1 MKTINLKITLIAGLL
16 LIVAAGCSSLKIS
29 TDVDP
34 EANFIQLQTFG
45 WMPIPPPPPGPQGAR
60 APLAT
65 NPFINGLVQK
75 AITTELVARKF
86 KLGVFGEPDFLV
98 AFHVGAR
105 RKAEATEWG
114 YDHYQDGVEIH
125 EYTKG
130 TLVIDVIDPRTRR
143 LLWRGSALNVIPS
156 RGKAG
161 ETIGKAVKKIMSKFP
176 PN

>member
-1 MKTINLKITLIAGLL
+1 MKTMNLKITLVAALL
-16 LIVAAGCSSLKIS
+16 LIIAAGCSSLKIA
-29 TDVDP
+29 TDFDP
-34 EANFIQLQTFG
+34 EANFIQLQSFG

-65 NPFINGLVQK
+65 NPYINGLVAK
-75 AITTELVARKF
+75 AITRELVARKF
-86 KLGVFGEPDFLV
+86 KLGVFGEPDFLI

-105 RKAEATEWG
+105 RKAEASEWG

-130 TLVIDVIDPRTRR
+130 TLVIDVIDPRTRH
-143 LLWRGSALNVIPS
+143 LLWRGTALDVISS

-161 ETIGKAVKKIMSKFP
+161 EVINKAVKKILSKFP
-176 PN
+176 PQ